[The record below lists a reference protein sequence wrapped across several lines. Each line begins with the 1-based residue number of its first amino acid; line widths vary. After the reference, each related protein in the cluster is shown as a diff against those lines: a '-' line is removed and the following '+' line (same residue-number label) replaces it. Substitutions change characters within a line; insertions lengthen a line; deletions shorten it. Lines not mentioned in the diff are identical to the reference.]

1 MSEETMTNPEQETST
16 TLMGSDDGID
26 NQDWK
31 SALPEELRNDATLSN
46 FKDVASLAK
55 TVVHQQQQM
64 GNRIPLPKTD
74 EERAELYSKL
84 GRPETAE
91 EYQIEIGDEL
101 KPYFRDESVTEFK
114 KVAHDIGLNPQQ
126 VSALIEMQKNSI
138 SSELSNSSAHLEVQ
152 AQETQEALKQEWGVQ
167 YDREIRSAKRALS
180 VYGDDEIMA
189 LMNTEAGN
197 NPAVIKMFARLGK
210 EITEDMTQNTQNNNL
225 AVSALDARA
234 EIDEVMQN
242 PSHPYFNDRHPENK
256 MAIEKMRQLHEKV
269 HGM

>member
-1 MSEETMTNPEQETST
+1 MSEEVMTNAEQETST

-74 EERAELYSKL
+74 EERAELYTKL
-84 GRPETAE
+84 GRPETADG
-91 EYQIEIGDEL
+91 YEIDIGEEL
-101 KPYFRDESVTEFK
+101 KPYFRDENIQAFRQ
-114 KVAHDIGLNPQQ
+114 VAHEIGLNPQQ
-126 VSALIEMQKNSI
+126 VSALIDMQKNSI
-138 SSELSNSSAHLEVQ
+138 ASELSNSPAHLEVQ
-152 AQETQEALKQEWGVQ
+152 AQETQDVLKQEWGVQ
-167 YDREIRSAKRALS
+167 YDREIRSAKRALQ
-180 VYGDDEIMA
+180 VYGDDEIME

-197 NPAVIKMFARLGK
+197 NPAVLKMFARLGK

-225 AVSALDARA
+225 AVSALDARS
-234 EIDEVMQN
+234 EIDAVMQD
-242 PSHPYFNDRHPENK
+242 PTHAYFNDRHPEHK
-256 MAIEKMRQLHEKV
+256 TAVEKMRQLHEKV
-269 HGM
+269 FGE